1 MITEPDKRTQP
12 TPQVSLI
19 LTSDTAQAAGR
30 QLTDM
35 LSAPALAGIALC
47 VRALKIDTGTPMAA
61 VSEFIQDAGDKV
73 ACDDRSTGHAVIVIG
88 GEISEPLVDTVYH
101 ASAPQ
106 MAQVIVACIG
116 GDEPQ
121 PRRFQAAGSETTLPL
136 LQLRERFATHDIT
149 LLARQIIAQLD
160 VPCDA
165 LTDKAI
171 PLAMYPAVPPRRG
184 GSPALNADNLSDT
197 LLRLLPDWSVVSAAS
212 DNQAP
217 MDITRQ
223 YNFRSFR
230 QAVRFMDQTAPACDI
245 ADHHPRWENNW
256 RTLQV
261 WLTTW
266 DADRQITER
275 DIQLARYFDTVY
287 ASIAEQFQA
296 N

>member
-1 MITEPDKRTQP
+1 MD
-12 TPQVSLI
+12 
-19 LTSDTAQAAGR
+19 
-30 QLTDM
+30 
-35 LSAPALAGIALC
+35 
-47 VRALKIDTGTPMAA
+47 
-61 VSEFIQDAGDKV
+61 
-73 ACDDRSTGHAVIVIG
+73 
-88 GEISEPLVDTVYH
+88 
-101 ASAPQ
+101 
-106 MAQVIVACIG
+106 QVIVACIG

-121 PRRFQAAGSETTLPL
+121 PRRFQAAGGETTLPL
-136 LQLRERFATHDIT
+136 LQLRERFASHDIT